1 MHILVRQVK
10 SLPMHGDVCGLKK
23 LNIKELISATA
34 GGWDRCSLFTCL
46 ITLTYEGCIF
56 ISSVF
61 SSRSTMKW
69 NLKFGGLFGNDS
81 LGWIFVLFKVSLLG
95 AIIGT
100 IETLPG
106 VNFCWN
112 FTWTGFT
119 RNDSFLR
126 VTEKVPVTS
135 RVLA

>member
-1 MHILVRQVK
+1 MMHILVRQTK
-10 SLPMHGDVCGLKK
+10 SLPIHDDVCGFKK

-56 ISSVF
+56 ISSAF

-69 NLKFGGLFGNDS
+69 NFRFGGFLAKIVRLNHF
-81 LGWIFVLFKVSLLG
+81 IFALFKASLLG

-100 IETLPG
+100 IETLLG
-106 VNFCWN
+106 VNWN

-119 RNDSFLR
+119 GNGSFLR
-126 VTEKVPVTS
+126 VT
-135 RVLA
+135 